1 MRQAVEAAHKGS
13 ADGQGGPFGAVVV
26 KDGRVVGVGAN
37 SVVRSHDPTA
47 HAEVT
52 AIRDACAK
60 LGTHELRGATLYT
73 TCEPCPM
80 CLAATYWARVDRVI
94 YGATRDDAAAIGFDD
109 EFLYREV
116 ALPIDQRQLPMT
128 QDGRET
134 ALELFRSWSEN
145 PDKVN
150 Y

>member
-1 MRQAVEAAHKGS
+1 MRQAVEAARTGS

-26 KDGRVVGVGAN
+26 KDGQVIGVGAN

-52 AIRDACAK
+52 AIRDACTT

-134 ALELFRSWSEN
+134 ALELFTSWSEN
-145 PDKVN
+145 PDKVE